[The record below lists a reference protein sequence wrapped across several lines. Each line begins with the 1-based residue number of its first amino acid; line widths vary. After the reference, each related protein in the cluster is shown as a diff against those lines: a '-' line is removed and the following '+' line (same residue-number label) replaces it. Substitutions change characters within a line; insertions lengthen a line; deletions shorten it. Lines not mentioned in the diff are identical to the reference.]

1 MASVLDT
8 MDSRCAQCG
17 DTNDLWAAF
26 SSLKVCMRCVLK
38 NHRNAVAGKGRRRV
52 AAKGG
57 R

>member
-26 SSLKVCMRCVLK
+26 SSLKVCMRCVRK
-38 NHRNAVAGKGRRRV
+38 NHRDAVAGRGRRRV